1 MRVKA
6 IIHKQSKKA
15 VLNLIAFTTGGAY
28 SENRVMTALQ
38 FKQPSGLQLH
48 TQQMHLREFHVKG
61 ASFLGR
67 KVPKTMLT
75 PIAARGRSIPGCSE
89 TKEALGKTSSKES
102 LYLIYI
108 HPWFHLLAVFSV
120 LQRRSAF
127 VGTAGTG
134 MAYCQVSNVN
144 D

>member
-1 MRVKA
+1 M
-6 IIHKQSKKA
+6 
-15 VLNLIAFTTGGAY
+15 
-28 SENRVMTALQ
+28 
-38 FKQPSGLQLH
+38 
-48 TQQMHLREFHVKG
+48 
-61 ASFLGR
+61 
-67 KVPKTMLT
+67 PKTKLT
-75 PIAARGRSIPGCSE
+75 SIAAGGRSIPECSE
-89 TKEALGKTSSKES
+89 TKEALGKTSSEEG

-108 HPWFHLLAVFSV
+108 HPWFHLLTVFSV

>member
-1 MRVKA
+1 MV
-6 IIHKQSKKA
+6 HG
-15 VLNLIAFTTGGAY
+15 T
-28 SENRVMTALQ
+28 ENGVMTALQ
-38 FKQPSGLQLH
+38 FKQPSWLQLH
-48 TQQMHLREFHVKG
+48 MQQMYLKQFHVRE

-67 KVPKTMLT
+67 KVSKTKLT
-75 PIAARGRSIPGCSE
+75 PIAASGSSE
-89 TKEALGKTSSKES
+89 TKEDLGKTSSKES
-102 LYLIYI
+102 LCLIYI